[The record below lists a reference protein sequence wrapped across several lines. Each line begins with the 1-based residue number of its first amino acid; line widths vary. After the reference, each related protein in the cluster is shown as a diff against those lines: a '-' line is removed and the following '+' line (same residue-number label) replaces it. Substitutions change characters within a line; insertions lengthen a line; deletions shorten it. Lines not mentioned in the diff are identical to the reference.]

1 MSKIEKYISRFI
13 PNYQS
18 NIESIVKN
26 AVLLKEAR
34 TSEIKLNDSEWNTLQ
49 KKLNLTYRVTQIIT
63 KIGKNKILTNEK
75 YFNQLPPSIYK
86 LYELTRVSE
95 KELLELL
102 QNKKINPSL
111 SYDEVIKL
119 VGLEKSIKLNVKK
132 KNNTLRFFNIRLDNK
147 RFNLKDL
154 SIIKKDIQSLIDKYK
169 NKTELTLEDYNV
181 EKRFEL
187 QKELTLISF
196 RSDLKMANKRDYKN
210 VFDNYK
216 ERLEKLG
223 KDTLEESKKI
233 FNTYI

>member
-34 TSEIKLNDSEWNTLQ
+34 TSEIKLNDSEWNALQ

-95 KELLELL
+95 KKLLELL

-187 QKELTLISF
+187 QKELTLIKF
-196 RSDLKMANKRDYKN
+196 KSDLKMSDKKNYKKIY
-210 VFDNYK
+210 DNYK
-216 ERLEKLG
+216 EQLEKLG

>member
-13 PNYQS
+13 TNYQS

-49 KKLNLTYRVTQIIT
+49 KKLNLTYRITQIIT
-63 KIGKNKILTNEK
+63 KIGKNKVLTNEK

-95 KELLELL
+95 KKLLELL

-119 VGLEKSIKLNVKK
+119 VGIEKPKKLNVKK
-132 KNNTLRFFNIRLDNK
+132 KDNTLRFFNIRLDDK

-154 SIIKKDIQSLIDKYK
+154 SVIKKDILSLISKHKDKA
-169 NKTELTLEDYNV
+169 ELTLEDYNV
-181 EKRFEL
+181 ENRLQL
-187 QKELTLISF
+187 QKELTLIKF
-196 RSDLKMANKRDYKN
+196 KSDLKMSDKKDYKKIY
-210 VFDNYK
+210 DNYK
-216 ERLEKLG
+216 EQLEKLG

>member
-13 PNYQS
+13 TNYQS

-49 KKLNLTYRVTQIIT
+49 KKLNLTYRITQIIT
-63 KIGKNKILTNEK
+63 KIGKNKVLTNEK

-86 LYELTRVSE
+86 IYELTRVSE
-95 KELLELL
+95 KKLLELL
-102 QNKKINPSL
+102 QNKKITPSL

-119 VGLEKSIKLNVKK
+119 VGIEKPKKLNVKK
-132 KNNTLRFFNIRLDNK
+132 KDNTLRFFNIRLDDK

-154 SIIKKDIQSLIDKYK
+154 SVIKKDILSLISKHKDKA
-169 NKTELTLEDYNV
+169 ELTLEDYNV
-181 EKRFEL
+181 ENRLQL
-187 QKELTLISF
+187 QKELTLIKF
-196 RSDLKMANKRDYKN
+196 KSDLKMSDKKNYKKIY
-210 VFDNYK
+210 DNYK
-216 ERLEKLG
+216 EQLEKLG

-233 FNTYI
+233 FNTY

>member
-13 PNYQS
+13 TNYQS

-49 KKLNLTYRVTQIIT
+49 KKLNLTYRITQIIT
-63 KIGKNKILTNEK
+63 KIGKNKVLTNEK

-95 KELLELL
+95 KKLLELL

-119 VGLEKSIKLNVKK
+119 VGIEKPKKLNVKK
-132 KNNTLRFFNIRLDNK
+132 KDNTLRFFNIRLDDK

-154 SIIKKDIQSLIDKYK
+154 SVIKKDILFLISKHKDKA
-169 NKTELTLEDYNV
+169 ELTLEDYNV
-181 EKRFEL
+181 ENRLQL
-187 QKELTLISF
+187 QKELTLIKF
-196 RSDLKMANKRDYKN
+196 KSDLKMSDKKDYKKIY
-210 VFDNYK
+210 DNYK
-216 ERLEKLG
+216 EQLEKLG

>member
-13 PNYQS
+13 TNYQS

-49 KKLNLTYRVTQIIT
+49 KKLNLTYRITQIIT
-63 KIGKNKILTNEK
+63 KIGKNKVLTNEK

-95 KELLELL
+95 KKLLELL

-119 VGLEKSIKLNVKK
+119 VGLEKPKKLNVKK
-132 KNNTLRFFNIRLDNK
+132 KDNTLRFFNIRLDDK

-154 SIIKKDIQSLIDKYK
+154 SVIKKDILSLISKHKDKA
-169 NKTELTLEDYNV
+169 ELTLEDYNV
-181 EKRFEL
+181 ENRLQL
-187 QKELTLISF
+187 QKELTLIKF
-196 RSDLKMANKRDYKN
+196 KSDLKMSDKKDYKKIY
-210 VFDNYK
+210 DNYK
-216 ERLEKLG
+216 EQLEKLG

>member
-13 PNYQS
+13 TNYQS

-49 KKLNLTYRVTQIIT
+49 KKLNLTYRITQIIT

-75 YFNQLPPSIYK
+75 YFTQLPPSIYK
-86 LYELTRVSE
+86 IYELTRVSE
-95 KELLELL
+95 KKLLELL
-102 QNKKINPSL
+102 QNKKITPSL

-119 VGLEKSIKLNVKK
+119 VGIEKPKKLNVKK
-132 KNNTLRFFNIRLDNK
+132 KDNTLRFFNIRLDDK

-154 SIIKKDIQSLIDKYK
+154 SVIKKDILSLISKHKDKA
-169 NKTELTLEDYNV
+169 ELTLEDYNV
-181 EKRFEL
+181 ENRLQL
-187 QKELTLISF
+187 QKELTLIKF
-196 RSDLKMANKRDYKN
+196 KSDLKMSDKKDYKKIY
-210 VFDNYK
+210 DNYK
-216 ERLEKLG
+216 EQLEKLG

-233 FNTYI
+233 FNTY

>member
-13 PNYQS
+13 TNYQS

-49 KKLNLTYRVTQIIT
+49 KKLNLTYRITQIIT
-63 KIGKNKILTNEK
+63 KIGKNKVLTNEK

-95 KELLELL
+95 KKLLELL

-119 VGLEKSIKLNVKK
+119 VGLEKPKKLNVKK
-132 KNNTLRFFNIRLDNK
+132 KDNTLRFFNIRLDDK

-154 SIIKKDIQSLIDKYK
+154 SVIKKDILSLISKHKDKA
-169 NKTELTLEDYNV
+169 ELTLEDYNV
-181 EKRFEL
+181 ENRLQL
-187 QKELTLISF
+187 QKELTLIKF
-196 RSDLKMANKRDYKN
+196 KSDLKMSDKKDYKKIY
-210 VFDNYK
+210 DNYK
-216 ERLEKLG
+216 EQLEKLG
-223 KDTLEESKKI
+223 KDTFIEAKKKLD
-233 FNTYI
+233 TY